1 MKFFDLWI
9 INYKIIVD
17 IVDIIFFYIV
27 VMFFGVLLLIDGVL
41 RILFLLWLSYI
52 EVGCIRFFIFDMNM
66 KYMYMVKYNCY
77 DYYVKFI

>member
-41 RILFLLWLSYI
+41 RILFLLWLLYI
-52 EVGCIRFFIFDMNM
+52 DIKLVVLDFLFLIWIWNICIWWNIIVMIIM
-66 KYMYMVKYNCY
+66 
-77 DYYVKFI
+77 

>member
-1 MKFFDLWI
+1 MEFFDLWI

-41 RILFLLWLSYI
+41 RILFLLWLLYI
-52 EVGCIRFFIFDMNM
+52 DIKLVVLDFLFLIWIWNICIWWNIIVMIIM
-66 KYMYMVKYNCY
+66 
-77 DYYVKFI
+77 